1 MAKTKAEQENPFRRA
16 LANVGMLSK
25 SAPVVDEDDDDEE
38 LAELPELDDDDDFFA
53 AAAADD
59 DEDDD
64 DEAIDGD
71 DDEDDD
77 DDDELFDFT
86 YEDDDDDDE
95 VDDDDD
101 EEVEKSDQ
109 SQSAAITA
117 ADEKEAAGKVKRARR
132 KRASGKNLPEEP
144 ARKARDK
151 GVNKRTTSTD
161 DDGEDDFKDEDD
173 GDEGTADYEGDDP
186 QAPNSADNNRR
197 RGRYAKSEE
206 DTDEEDDF
214 GESEVQQEFIDSI
227 LRSEYAKNIDST
239 DALKFLAKSFAAE
252 LANER
257 ANSQSMIQ
265 EMNKSL
271 EGLADVYDELKYL
284 RYAVG
289 VISDGVTRVLE
300 NDSTLAQGQELVT
313 KSLETITS
321 DVGLI
326 KSQPTGAVSPGVT
339 RLPARPVN
347 EPIKRGDVTI
357 RPHDIHVALEKA
369 VNNQEMTA
377 DNASQ
382 LMAMIDSPG
391 RGIEAVL
398 ELLPKNVR
406 EGVLSKSA

>member
-16 LANVGMLSK
+16 LANVGLMAK
-25 SAPVVDEDDDDEE
+25 SAPVVDDDDDDDVD
-38 LAELPELDDDDDFFA
+38 AELPELDDDDDFFA
-53 AAAADD
+53 VADD
-59 DEDDD
+59 E
-64 DEAIDGD
+64 EAVGG
-71 DDEDDD
+71 DDD
-77 DDDELFDFT
+77 DDDSFDFT
-86 YEDDDDDDE
+86 YD
-95 VDDDDD
+95 DDDDD
-101 EEVEKSDQ
+101 EEVEKSHR
-109 SQSAAITA
+109 SHVV
-117 ADEKEAAGKVKRARR
+117 ADDDDDDEVTNSDGDDDDDESGEKVKRARR
-132 KRASGKNLPEEP
+132 KRAHGKNLPEEQ
-144 ARKARDK
+144 ARKARGK
-151 GVNKRTTSTD
+151 GVNKRAVGTD

-173 GDEGTADYEGDDP
+173 GDEGDADYEGDDP
-186 QAPNSADNNRR
+186 EAPNSADNNRQ

-214 GESEVQQEFIDSI
+214 GDSEVQQEFIDSI

-300 NDSTLAQGQELVT
+300 NDSTLAQGQEAVT
-313 KSLETITS
+313 KSLEAITS

-326 KSQPTGAVSPGVT
+326 KSQPTGVVSPGVA
-339 RLPARPVN
+339 RLPLRPAN
-347 EPIKRGDVTI
+347 EPVKRGDVTI

-369 VNNQEMTA
+369 VNSQEMTA
-377 DNASQ
+377 DNASH

-398 ELLPKNVR
+398 ELLPQNVR
-406 EGVLSKSA
+406 DGVLSKSA